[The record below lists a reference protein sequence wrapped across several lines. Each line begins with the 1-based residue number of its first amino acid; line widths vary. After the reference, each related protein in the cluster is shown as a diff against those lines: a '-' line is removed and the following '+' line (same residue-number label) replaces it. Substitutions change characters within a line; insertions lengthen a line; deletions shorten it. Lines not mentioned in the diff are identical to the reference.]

1 MDAIRVAKVER
12 VQLDRFI
19 PSTQASKPVTRQ
31 RLTITLHLT
40 PHHLIFSPL
49 PEYSDLTRSKSILDP
64 RNETDEIW
72 VPYPS
77 ITLLTRLPQTIHGL
91 YPLQIRTRN
100 FESYVLSFEK
110 DREGGAEDVW
120 QSVKDCAVSGKLTPE
135 LQTQVTL
142 TMKASVEQL
151 YAFNYDLPSA
161 STSKAALAPPS
172 RAARIVSSPLSTRY
186 DNELEDTP
194 SSSSELPAPNGW
206 AVYNPRTEFTRQGVG
221 SRTRGWRFTDI
232 NKDYGFSPTY
242 PAKLVVPS
250 RIGDAVLQYA
260 AKYRSKARIPALTY
274 LHWAN
279 NVSST
284 PKWEV
289 TIADEQASITRSSQ
303 PMVGLKGARSA
314 QDERL
319 VECIFSS
326 HQSPEDTYTSPSPP
340 IQATPQVYGSTSTNM
355 IIDARP
361 TTNAMANVAM
371 GAGTENMEHYKFGKK
386 AYLGIDNIHVMRKSL
401 HTITEAI
408 AEAETSGAIDRS
420 MLRKSN
426 WLRHISTIMDGS
438 LVIIRNIHLNAS
450 HVLVHCSDGWDRTA
464 QLAALAQIC
473 LDPYYRTID
482 GLKVLIGKDWVS
494 FGHKFLDRSGH
505 LSSEKHFTVTEP
517 EEESDE
523 EGGGGGGASK
533 AAQAFFASVQK
544 QFTSNNSH
552 QKEVS
557 PVFHQFLDCI
567 RQIQRQSPD
576 RFEYN
581 EQYLLDLHYHL
592 YSCQFGTMLFNTERE
607 RRVPPSVTNKA
618 YCERTVSLWDWID
631 LDRSKYIND
640 TFNPALDDRE
650 SRDPNA
656 DQGVLLPDPKDV
668 RFWHGLFRR
677 GDEEMNGSKI
687 ALAQAQGAEVLTV
700 QAGQIDPGT
709 PDALLHPTENPLAA
723 PQPPRTLTPVPRIQG
738 QATSR
743 PHTPPVSPPPKS
755 ARLPTAGGGWGWSQL
770 SNGAFNAL
778 SVAGNQIKTISTEAM
793 AQIRAEANEG
803 RELGGLRGETNGYDQ
818 YGQGQAAVQGRERQQ
833 RVKGIRLPSEA
844 NPWDDK
850 PSFLGPVVPP
860 KDVPSSSRPNPNA
873 WDVDPWGNKVG
884 TEVASTP
891 TPLSL
896 DRLSLMDD
904 HGPSRSRGVSPK
916 HTIPPAV
923 KETRT
928 QEERDLEAAA
938 LGGDQKAWDP
948 LGAL

>member
-1 MDAIRVAKVER
+1 
-12 VQLDRFI
+12 
-19 PSTQASKPVTRQ
+19 
-31 RLTITLHLT
+31 
-40 PHHLIFSPL
+40 
-49 PEYSDLTRSKSILDP
+49 
-64 RNETDEIW
+64 
-72 VPYPS
+72 
-77 ITLLTRLPQTIHGL
+77 
-91 YPLQIRTRN
+91 
-100 FESYVLSFEK
+100 
-110 DREGGAEDVW
+110 
-120 QSVKDCAVSGKLTPE
+120 
-135 LQTQVTL
+135 
-142 TMKASVEQL
+142 
-151 YAFNYDLPSA
+151 
-161 STSKAALAPPS
+161 
-172 RAARIVSSPLSTRY
+172 
-186 DNELEDTP
+186 
-194 SSSSELPAPNGW
+194 
-206 AVYNPRTEFTRQGVG
+206 
-221 SRTRGWRFTDI
+221 
-232 NKDYGFSPTY
+232 
-242 PAKLVVPS
+242 
-250 RIGDAVLQYA
+250 
-260 AKYRSKARIPALTY
+260 
-274 LHWAN
+274 
-279 NVSST
+279 
-284 PKWEV
+284 
-289 TIADEQASITRSSQ
+289 
-303 PMVGLKGARSA
+303 MVGLKGARSA

-340 IQATPQVYGSTSTNM
+340 AQTTPHVYGSTSTNM

-408 AEAETSGAIDRS
+408 AEAETSGTIDRS
-420 MLRKSN
+420 LLRKSN

-450 HVLVHCSDGWDRTA
+450 HVLIHCSDGWDRTA

-473 LDPYYRTID
+473 LDPYFRTID
-482 GLKVLIGKDWVS
+482 GLKVLIEKDWVS

-517 EEESDE
+517 EDESDE
-523 EGGGGGGASK
+523 EGGGGASK

-544 QFTSNNSH
+544 QFTSTNSH

-567 RQIQRQSPD
+567 RQIQRQSPE

-607 RRVPPSVTNKA
+607 RRVPPSLTNKA
-618 YCERTVSLWDWID
+618 YCERTVSIWDWID
-631 LDRSKYIND
+631 LDRSKYINE
-640 TFNPALDDRE
+640 TFNPALDDRD

-700 QAGQIDPGT
+700 QAGQVDPGT

-723 PQPPRTLTPVPRIQG
+723 APPSRTLTPVSRTLQG
-738 QATSR
+738 QGGSR
-743 PHTPPVSPPPKS
+743 PHTPPISPPPKS
-755 ARLPTAGGGWGWSQL
+755 ARLPTAGGSGGGGWGWSQL

-803 RELGGLRGETNGYDQ
+803 RELGGLRSEANGYDL
-818 YGQGQAAVQGRERQQ
+818 YGQGQVPGPGQGRERQ
-833 RVKGIRLPSEA
+833 RMKGVRLPSEV

-850 PSFLGPVVPP
+850 PNSEILPP
-860 KDVPSSSRPNPNA
+860 LPAKDIPSTSRA
-873 WDVDPWGNKVG
+873 STWDVDPWGNKVESG
-884 TEVASTP
+884 P
-891 TPLSL
+891 TPAVSL

-916 HTIPPAV
+916 PTVAPVVQRDP
-923 KETRT
+923 RT
-928 QEERDLEAAA
+928 QEQKDLEEAA